1 MLHRN
6 KKVEKS
12 WWVRPSS
19 LLSFITSTNGVAVL
33 IKKNL
38 PFQTEE
44 LNSDPNGLVEKKL
57 VNEVI
62 TLINIYAPDVNNV
75 LVKGTSS
82 RAITL
87 NHLMVWHW
95 Y

>member
-1 MLHRN
+1 M
-6 KKVEKS
+6 EKS
-12 WWVRPSS
+12 WGVRPSS
-19 LLSFITSTNGVAVL
+19 LLSFITSANGVAVL

-38 PFQTEE
+38 SFQPEE

-62 TLINIYAPDVNNV
+62 TLINIYAPDVNDV

-82 RAITL
+82 IDITL
-87 NHLMVWHW
+87 
-95 Y
+95 

>member
-12 WWVRPSS
+12 WWVKPSF
-19 LLSFITSTNGVAVL
+19 LLSFITSTNGVAVV

-38 PFQTEE
+38 PFQTEK

-62 TLINIYAPDVNNV
+62 TLINIYASDINNV

-82 RAITL
+82 IDITL
-87 NHLMVWHW
+87 
-95 Y
+95 